1 MPSPFG
7 DCKSSEGYVQSECLA
22 ECEAN
27 YVISNCSC
35 KDVYMPGEI
44 NLIFSDDLW
53 QTERDEQTVP
63 HCSGFIHKYS
73 DCGPQIN
80 QIKSN
85 MTLIM
90 VDKPQ
95 PSYNLLNVMK

>member
-35 KDVYMPGEI
+35 KDAYMPGEI

-63 HCSGFIHKYS
+63 HCPGFIHKYS
-73 DCGPQIN
+73 DCGPRLNTGAMKIFVTTTI
-80 QIKSN
+80 IK
-85 MTLIM
+85 
-90 VDKPQ
+90 
-95 PSYNLLNVMK
+95 